1 MRKLWLSIIFTL
13 SAQRR
18 LGAGVNVKDFGPMAP
33 CSKLCRGCVIAALF
47 HFDATNEGSPR
58 AQCVYYK
65 VPSGSATLPPH
76 QTGTCAAVFSVHV
89 SAVLCCAQGGSRL
102 YRFALGFRKGDDPV
116 TVEGLAPDACREE
129 FVGAGTDVF
138 L

>member
-1 MRKLWLSIIFTL
+1 MFELW
-13 SAQRR
+13 
-18 LGAGVNVKDFGPMAP
+18 
-33 CSKLCRGCVIAALF
+33 RGRVRAALF

-58 AQCVYYK
+58 TQCVYYK

-76 QTGTCAAVFSVHV
+76 QTGTCAAVFSVQWFYSTLFSRRRGV
-89 SAVLCCAQGGSRL
+89 DCIRSPLGSEKGTILGPLQGW
-102 YRFALGFRKGDDPV
+102 
-116 TVEGLAPDACREE
+116 APDVRREE